1 MRLDRAVAELAVN
14 FLEWGACIFMAAT
27 RLFQDFFRDVKCL
40 KTPIIAAFCIT
51 FFTYLYYCVNFTFGN
66 HCWRHVID
74 GSTWNDLTFAG
85 RPFSNLPE
93 ALLEGGVYLPVLG
106 PVLSICF
113 WFASGVILLLLFRIP
128 ASGKAAFF
136 YALALYSLSPTLIG
150 RLYYDGADLGVTFGM
165 LTLAAGVWLSAR
177 GTRKFSFFSA
187 VLLLFYTFGSS
198 PCFLNTVWVILIF
211 MLLYKLLFNINNRI
225 LRYVSALCIALPAY
239 YVYIKMILRISDN
252 YNNHFGSIGRIL
264 NNILPELKMSALYP
278 FLTQPPMDWWYK
290 TFYAAFFFG
299 AITLFIKSSFVRPSP
314 LPDNRTSLMDR
325 VRPGAAVFTVILLL
339 CVYLLHN
346 PSGLLSGELV
356 ANTTQIRIDFFSIPL
371 ILAMCVL
378 MVSHWFASA
387 GRWRHCLPILAAIFI
402 LLSMRA
408 DIRATQVWK
417 ISLDDELFYANR
429 LLMRIEAQPGF
440 DASQSWKYLQLG
452 ARPIYGSR
460 FFKNYRL
467 TTYELQRPLHIVQQV
482 HYVFNYIAPNLRIGR
497 LTKPPSQ
504 ICAQYRDFLAS
515 AQAYPKEQS
524 ILVDDGVII
533 VVLDEQIARSY
544 CAPK

>member
-1 MRLDRAVAELAVN
+1 MERSH
-14 FLEWGACIFMAAT
+14 FCGAS
-27 RLFQDFFRDVKCL
+27 LFQPPGGIVGGWGICPGVR
-40 KTPIIAAFCIT
+40 A
-51 FFTYLYYCVNFTFGN
+51 
-66 HCWRHVID
+66 
-74 GSTWNDLTFAG
+74 GS
-85 RPFSNLPE
+85 E
-93 ALLEGGVYLPVLG
+93 H
-106 PVLSICF
+106 
-113 WFASGVILLLLFRIP
+113 LLLVCVWGHP
-128 ASGKAAFF
+128 ASALPHPCFGQSRFF
-136 YALALYSLSPTLIG
+136 YALALYALSPTLIG

-177 GTRKFSFFSA
+177 GTGKFSFLGA
-187 VLLLFYTFGSS
+187 VLLIFYTFGSS
-198 PCFLNTVWVILIF
+198 PCFLNTVWVILLF
-211 MLLYKLLFNINNRI
+211 MLLCKSLFNINNRI
-225 LRYVSALCIALPAY
+225 VRYVSALCIALPAY
-239 YVYIKMILRISDN
+239 YVYIKIILRISDN
-252 YNNHFGSIGRIL
+252 YNNNFGSVGKIL
-264 NNILPELKMSALYP
+264 KNILPELKMSALYP
-278 FLTQPPMDWWYK
+278 FLTQPPMDLWYK
-290 TFYAAFFFG
+290 AFYATFFFG
-299 AITLFIKSSFVRPSP
+299 AMILFIKSSFVRPSP
-314 LPDNRTSLMDR
+314 LPYSRTSLMNR
-325 VRPGAAVFTVILLL
+325 GYPGGIAFTVILLL

-346 PSGLLSGELV
+346 PSGLLSGDWI
-356 ANTTQIRIDFFSIPL
+356 ASTTQIRMDFFSIPL

-417 ISLDDELFYANR
+417 IGLDDDLFYANR

-440 DASQSWKYLQLG
+440 DTSQSWEYLQLG
-452 ARPIYGSR
+452 PRPVYGSR

-467 TTYELQRPLHIVQQV
+467 TTFELQRPFHIAFQAY
-482 HYVFNYIAPNLRIGR
+482 YVFNYIAPNLRIA
-497 LTKPPSQ
+497 TVSKSPSQ